1 MRMEQ
6 KKKCHVAKTNLLQ
19 KIVAA
24 KKIRKTKNM
33 AVIRAAWEIP
43 VRQPVAVAF
52 RQWQFFKQKT
62 TL

>member
-6 KKKCHVAKTNLLQ
+6 KKKCHVAKKNPLQ

-33 AVIRAAWEIP
+33 AVIRAAWGIP
-43 VRQPVAVAF
+43 VRQPVAVLF
-52 RQWQFFKQKT
+52 RQWQSFR
-62 TL
+62 